1 MRTKSETKRQA
12 ILDIAAQLFGE
23 AGFER
28 ASMSELC
35 ARVGGSK
42 ATLYNY
48 FSSKEEI
55 FFEIMFR
62 STQVEF
68 EAVHSMLDPTT
79 DDIREHLYAFGK
91 RFLTLLYSPEIRSA
105 RRLIVAE
112 SGRSELGRL
121 CYERGP
127 QRSQKEV
134 AAFLQ
139 SAMDKGR
146 LRQADPLVAAHHLH
160 GLLESEFSVRF
171 LFQVDDNPSAE
182 EIDGAARRAIDAFM
196 AAYGSRR

>member
-1 MRTKSETKRQA
+1 MRTKSEMKRQA
-12 ILDIAAQLFGE
+12 ILDIAKQLFGE
-23 AGFER
+23 VGFER

-55 FFEIMFR
+55 FFEIAFD
-62 STQVEF
+62 STGAEF
-68 EAVHSMLDPTT
+68 DAIHNALDPTT
-79 DDIREHLYAFGK
+79 DDIGESLYIFGK
-91 RFLTLLYSPEIRSA
+91 RILALLYSPEVRSA

-127 QRSQKEV
+127 ERSQKEV

-139 SAMDKGR
+139 SAMDKGK
-146 LRQADPLVAAHHLH
+146 LRQADPRLAGYHLH
-160 GLLESEFSVRF
+160 GLLESEFIVRF

-182 EIDGAARRAIDAFM
+182 EIDGAARRAVDAFM
-196 AAYGSRR
+196 AAYGNNR

>member
-23 AGFER
+23 VGFER
-28 ASMSELC
+28 ASMAELC

-48 FSSKEEI
+48 FPSKEEL
-55 FFEIMFR
+55 FFEIAFD
-62 STQVEF
+62 STGAEF
-68 EAVHSMLDPTT
+68 DAIHGALDPTT
-79 DDIREHLYAFGK
+79 EDIGESLYAFGK
-91 RFLTLLYSPEIRSA
+91 RILALLYSPEVRSA

-139 SAMDKGR
+139 SAMDKGK
-146 LRQADPLVAAHHLH
+146 LRQTDPQVTAYHLH
-160 GLLESEFSVRF
+160 GLLESEFIVRF
-171 LFQVDDNPSAE
+171 LFQVDDNPTAE
-182 EIDGAARRAIDAFM
+182 EIAGAARRAIDAFM
-196 AAYGSRR
+196 AAYGNAR